1 MTILRLLAMQ
11 FQKSLHINTMS
22 TYRIIDVFVLWTGIL
37 FIFITVAA
45 AASELGKRLTNV
57 TSATAALLL
66 PRLNV

>member
-1 MTILRLLAMQ
+1 
-11 FQKSLHINTMS
+11 MS